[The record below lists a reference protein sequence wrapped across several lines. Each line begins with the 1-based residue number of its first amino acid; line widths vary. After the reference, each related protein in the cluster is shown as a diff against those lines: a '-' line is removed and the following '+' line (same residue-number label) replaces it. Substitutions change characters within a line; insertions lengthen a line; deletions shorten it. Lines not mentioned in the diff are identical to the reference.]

1 MKRPRPEV
9 STTPSEVVRRP
20 GGAGATLRGLM
31 RGARPVT
38 APLVLNP
45 LMARMAEAAGFAAGY
60 LGGGATG
67 YLKAVLEAN
76 LNLTE
81 MCEAA
86 VDIRAVSSLPLILDG
101 ACGYGD
107 PMHLHRT
114 IGMSE
119 AAGFAA
125 IEIEDQIVPKRAH
138 HHAGLEH
145 MIPAAL
151 MAAKVREAMA
161 ARRDPDFVVIAR
173 TNAVRASTMDDAL
186 RRGETY
192 RRAGADVLLL
202 SMAHRPEQLR
212 LIAERLGGPLMYL
225 TRRGGL
231 AGLGMTLAD
240 LGGLGYRIVADPSTP
255 LLAAFAAWRR
265 LYAELGAGFGAGAA
279 AAAAG
284 DGDEAEAQML
294 DVIGLERLLAVERAT
309 VERDPRAASRARG
322 AGAGDGFPV
331 RPTRA
336 AGGPPAARPT
346 GTRRTGRPRAQ

>member
-1 MKRPRPEV
+1 M
-9 STTPSEVVRRP
+9 TTPP
-20 GGAGATLRGLM
+20 GSPARSAASLRALM
-31 RGARPVT
+31 RGPRPVT

-45 LMARMAEAAGFAAGY
+45 LMARLAEAAGFSAGY

-81 MCEAA
+81 MGQAA
-86 VDIRAVSSLPLILDG
+86 LDIGAVSSLPLVLDG

-125 IEIEDQIVPKRAH
+125 IEIEDQILPKRAH

-151 MAAKVREAMA
+151 MAAKVREAVA
-161 ARRDPDFVVIAR
+161 ARRDPDFVIIAR
-173 TNAVRASTMDDAL
+173 TNAVRASTLDDAL
-186 RRGETY
+186 RRGEAY

-212 LIAERLGGPLMYL
+212 TIAERLGGPLMYL

-231 AGLGMTLAD
+231 AGLGMTLDD
-240 LGGLGYRIVADPSTP
+240 LGALGYRIVADPSTP

-265 LYAELGAGFGAGAA
+265 FYAELGAGFGAGRRAA
-279 AAAAG
+279 AVE
-284 DGDEAEAQML
+284 DWDEAERQML
-294 DVIGLERLLAVERAT
+294 DAIGLERLLAVERAT
-309 VERDPRAASRARG
+309 VERDPRAREGREKK
-322 AGAGDGFPV
+322 P
-331 RPTRA
+331 
-336 AGGPPAARPT
+336 
-346 GTRRTGRPRAQ
+346 RR